1 MGLQERCKYVKG
13 DMFEQVPSA
22 HLYIMK
28 MILHDWN
35 DEECV
40 KILSN
45 IHKSASDKSKI
56 FIIEHVVPDPTTPHF
71 SKLFDIHM
79 MCATTGRERT
89 IEDYKSIL
97 NQSGW
102 KYIQTYYLKSKM
114 IGVIEGIKAR

>member
-1 MGLQERCKYVKG
+1 MSKETCLNKFPPA
-13 DMFEQVPSA
+13 D
-22 HLYIMK
+22 LYTMK

-35 DEECV
+35 DEECI

-56 FIIEHVVPDPTTPHF
+56 FIIEHIVPNPETPHF

-79 MCATTGRERT
+79 MCATSGRERT
-89 IEDYKSIL
+89 IEEFESIL

-102 KYIQTYYLKSKM
+102 KYDKTRYPDSKI
-114 IGVIEGIKAR
+114 IGVIEGV

>member
-97 NQSGW
+97 NQSG
-102 KYIQTYYLKSKM
+102 
-114 IGVIEGIKAR
+114 